1 MLRLKRY
8 RGQGVHIGDNIYVK
22 VIRID
27 RDGCVEIGINAPEA
41 VKILSAELRY
51 RNRDKKQEE
60 EQDAEDR

>member
-27 RDGCVEIGINAPEA
+27 RDGCVEIGINAPED
-41 VKILSAELRY
+41 VKILRAELRY